1 MTHQGMFNR
10 AYRGVLAQGGK
21 ATHPNTSRCV
31 YFDPKTNRRC
41 GVGHVLPLP
50 IAKAWAE
57 RGEPE
62 IFSVSLRVVEDLKG
76 MGLDY
81 GEHSEFLESLQLAHD
96 SGDFKEN
103 MTLVAKKW
111 GLEVPS

>member
-1 MTHQGMFNR
+1 MTRQDMFNR
-10 AYRGVLAQGGK
+10 AYRGVLAQGGQ
-21 ATHPNTSRCV
+21 ATDPDTGRCV
-31 YFDPKTNRRC
+31 YFDPETNRRC

-57 RGEPE
+57 RNEPGVRA
-62 IFSVSLRVVEDLKG
+62 VSLRAVEEFG
-76 MGLDY
+76 VDY
-81 GEHSEFLESLQLAHD
+81 EEHSEFLESLQLAHD